1 MTLARVAL
9 TLASGLLYG
18 LCFPPHDLSALA
30 WLALVPFLL
39 ALRGASVRVALG
51 LGWLWSLLAAWSVG
65 EWMPGAVET
74 YYLQP
79 RLVGYL
85 VFLAVATLMVAP
97 YHTAFALAYRVIAR
111 SRPGVAQPL
120 VAAAAW
126 AGAELLRGR
135 LFTGTP
141 LFIGNPWALLGYSQG
156 DLLPLLQVADLA
168 GVYGVSF
175 VVAAANAALAEA
187 LAAAWDAR
195 AGGDR
200 LRRAGSAPRIVAPL
214 LAGALPALAA
224 VAYGAWCLR
233 TATAPE
239 ARVRVAVV
247 QGDVA
252 VGALWRPEKHGE
264 NLDVYLGLSAGPLA
278 RGAELVVWPESAAT
292 FFLEQEDALRVRI
305 AAALAPT
312 DAELLLGAP
321 RAGPE
326 GRPPFFNS
334 VYLLAPDGRLVAR
347 YDKQLLVPFA
357 EHFPFGG
364 IDFLRRRFAR
374 VREFAP
380 GPASAALPTRAGPAG
395 VLICN
400 EAMLPEV
407 ARARVAAG
415 AAWLVSPSND
425 SWVPSAEFAELQF
438 DVVRMRAVE
447 QRRFLVRASTSGPS
461 AIVDPQG
468 RVLARTNAFERA
480 AIEGE
485 IAPASGRSVYGRIG
499 DVFGFGCLVV
509 SVLTLLAAPRGDV
522 RPRLR

>member
-1 MTLARVAL
+1 MTLVLRIAL
-9 TLASGLLYG
+9 TVASGVLYG
-18 LCFPPHDLSALA
+18 LCFPPHDRSALA
-30 WLALVPFLL
+30 WLALAPFLL
-39 ALRGASVRVALG
+39 ALRGASLRAAIG

-65 EWMPGAVET
+65 EWMPAAVET

-85 VFLAVATLMVAP
+85 VFLGVATLMVAP
-97 YHTAFALAYRVIAR
+97 YHTAFALAYRVLAR
-111 SRPGVAQPL
+111 RPGAALPV

-126 AGAELLRGR
+126 SGAELLRGR

-141 LFIGNPWALLGYSQG
+141 LFIGNPWALLGYSQS
-156 DLLPLLQVADLA
+156 DLLPLVQVADLG

-175 VVAAANAALAEA
+175 VVAAANAALVEA
-187 LAAAWDAR
+187 FAAWREGHGRVLPGRRVGGAR
-195 AGGDR
+195 G
-200 LRRAGSAPRIVAPL
+200 VFVPL
-214 LAGALPALAA
+214 VVGALPALLAL
-224 VAYGAWCLR
+224 AYGVRCLR
-233 TATAPE
+233 ASGPPE
-239 ARVRVAVV
+239 PRVRVAVI

-278 RGAELVVWPESAAT
+278 RGAALVVWPESAAT
-292 FFLEQEDALRVRI
+292 FFLEQEPALRVRL
-305 AAALAPT
+305 ASALAPWG
-312 DAELLLGAP
+312 AELVLGAP
-321 RAGPE
+321 RAGPD

-334 VYLLAPDGRLVAR
+334 VYVLEPDGRLAAR

-364 IDFLRRRFAR
+364 IAFLRRRFAR
-374 VREFAP
+374 VREFAA
-380 GPASAALPTRAGPAG
+380 GPASAGLPTRAGPAG

-407 ARARVAAG
+407 AGARVEAG

-425 SWVPSAEFAELQF
+425 SWVPSADFAELQF
-438 DVVRMRAVE
+438 DVVRLRAVE

-461 AIVDPQG
+461 AIVDVQG
-468 RVLARTNAFERA
+468 RVLARTHASERG

-485 IAPASGRSVYGRIG
+485 IAPAYGRSVYGRIG
-499 DVFGFGCLVV
+499 DAFGFACLAVTAVALVV
-509 SVLTLLAAPRGDV
+509 ARRGDE
-522 RPRLR
+522 RPR